1 DFVGLSAG
9 AVAVPN
15 RTGGGVG
22 FAINGQRSES
32 ANFLLDGSD
41 SNTNPATTR
50 PGQIIPYDAVREYR
64 VLTNSVT
71 GEDERNAGFIT
82 NLITRSGSNELHGS
96 LYDFVRNSALAAN
109 SFENN
114 AYRRR
119 RPVFN
124 RHDAGGSLGGPIVTD
139 KVFFFGAAES
149 ILVRSWGSATFR

>member
-1 DFVGLSAG
+1 
-9 AVAVPN
+9 
-15 RTGGGVG
+15 
-22 FAINGQRSES
+22 
-32 ANFLLDGSD
+32 
-41 SNTNPATTR
+41 SNL
-50 PGQIIPYDAVREYR
+50 V
-64 VLTNSVT
+64 
-71 GEDERNAGFIT
+71 
-82 NLITRSGSNELHGS
+82 TRSGSNELHGS

-149 ILVRSWGSATFR
+149 ILVRSWGSATFRVPTPELVAISSPATKAIFSKYPLPANLSSVGFVSPVTPFGGGSPVMVPLTATVSRKSPIDTGAGLPQNTIVGLARVDY